1 MNSNIKGGAVY
12 NFLES
17 NVSTI
22 NVINEFLKFR
32 YFLVFILFFSLL
44 STFGYKYFIHE
55 NEYTVTTDININPNL
70 PKTLYIGDLL
80 YFSEYVIASINE
92 DSNAILKQTQSTDYL
107 TNEIRSLN
115 NRFENIDSF
124 FDIYISNIRDKKKY
138 FGVS

>member
-32 YFLVFILFFSLL
+32 YFWFYFIFSLL

-55 NEYTVTTDININPNL
+55 NEYTVTTDINI
-70 PKTLYIGDLL
+70 I
-80 YFSEYVIASINE
+80 
-92 DSNAILKQTQSTDYL
+92 
-107 TNEIRSLN
+107 
-115 NRFENIDSF
+115 
-124 FDIYISNIRDKKKY
+124 
-138 FGVS
+138 